1 MEADRINFRW
11 LRNQFTA
18 AVRHAKSEYYLTAIT
33 DNLNNPRT
41 FWKSI
46 KSISLTKSRNELPP
60 HIIRDN
66 FTISDRL
73 AMLECFIEHFVA
85 SGSLLDKS
93 LPPKTS
99 PYNGNVAGRC
109 CVSQPFPFTFTPFS
123 LNDVHKAL
131 MSLDIKKP
139 AGPDYLEPYFLKI
152 AADFIAKPLMYIF
165 NLSLDQNVMPSIW
178 KSAHVFPLLK
188 GGDPALL
195 NNYRPISNLSVLSK
209 VLERLVSEQLK
220 EFLSVNNI
228 LSEFQSGF
236 RKEHSTISASMK
248 VVNDIIE
255 ALDSKKMCA
264 ALFID
269 LSKAFDM
276 VNHCILK
283 QRLLNIGLSE
293 KAAGWFENYLSDTVG
308 LSASPLTVSLQVSYK
323 LYQGSHRDQ
332 CWAHFYLPFM

>member
-1 MEADRINFRW
+1 MAWAKARKSEVEADRINFRW

-66 FTISDRL
+66 FTISDRS
-73 AMLECFIEHFVA
+73 AMLECFNEHFVA

-209 VLERLVSEQLK
+209 VLE
-220 EFLSVNNI
+220 
-228 LSEFQSGF
+228 
-236 RKEHSTISASMK
+236 
-248 VVNDIIE
+248 
-255 ALDSKKMCA
+255 
-264 ALFID
+264 
-269 LSKAFDM
+269 
-276 VNHCILK
+276 
-283 QRLLNIGLSE
+283 
-293 KAAGWFENYLSDTVG
+293 
-308 LSASPLTVSLQVSYK
+308 
-323 LYQGSHRDQ
+323 
-332 CWAHFYLPFM
+332 